1 MESTFPSSTD
11 VVELPVVGEF
21 TDWARLGVHLPIS
34 LLGTGDEIR
43 FSGGT
48 REVTD
53 ITARVTAGELPAYV
67 RRDADL
73 EPDTG
78 LRAVLSAAA
87 AQSDPPVRLVV
98 VGGESAAGK
107 TRSAVEAMRAELPE
121 WRLLIPCDVATLRR
135 YSALP
140 RTVVWLDE
148 VQRLLGEPGGIA
160 EMERLLALAEGPT
173 VLLGTLS
180 DDQRDSL
187 RGGAWVL
194 LDQRARW
201 VRLTREL
208 TNSELARANELDDPW
223 IAEAVR
229 RTEDRFGIAE
239 WLAAGPLLQRRLELA
254 RLSTDAVQQ
263 AGAALVD
270 GAIQCV
276 RAGYDTPLPL
286 PLLAEAHGLYYRLP
300 LRFKGLDDDQIPQLD
315 EVMRWAREPVVGSM
329 GLLRQRLLR
338 GDEVAHCLVGH
349 SQVAADPIDPRLW
362 PILLRHIT
370 PRTLLE
376 IGLVATCQHDNRA
389 VTGELARR
397 AELMGDLYIAAEL
410 YAVLGNEAELA
421 RCADAGDTRAC
432 ELLAGRLAERDDRAE
447 LARRAEAGDSWAATT
462 LARLL
467 GERESE
473 DEFVRRTRA
482 RMDAT
487 EGWRARLRSDPE
499 AEAELVR
506 QADAGDAKAALELAV
521 LLLDRGDEEALARRA
536 DARDGAASAA
546 LSQILLK
553 RGDEE
558 ALVHRANAGDYW
570 AAGRLAD
577 LLVERGDQ
585 AQLAVRAALQDT
597 AAADRLLDVY
607 EERGDE
613 TELERL
619 ALFGVTQAG
628 QMLAN
633 LRAVRDCL
641 PPDSAGV
648 QPRPRRR

>member
-1 MESTFPSSTD
+1 MESTFPSSTE
-11 VVELPVVGEF
+11 VVELPIVGEF

-34 LLGTGDEIR
+34 LLGTAGEIM

-48 REVTD
+48 REITD
-53 ITARVTAGELPAYV
+53 LTARVMAGELPAYV
-67 RRDADL
+67 CRDADL

-78 LRAVLSAAA
+78 LRAVLSASI
-87 AQSDPPVRLVV
+87 AQPDPPVRLVV
-98 VGGESAAGK
+98 VGGEPAAGK
-107 TRSAVEAMRAELPE
+107 TRSAVEAMRAELSD
-121 WRLLIPCDVATLRR
+121 WRLLIPRDVAELRR
-135 YSALP
+135 YSTLP

-148 VQRLLGEPGGIA
+148 IQRLLGEPGGVA
-160 EMERLLALAEGPT
+160 EIERLLALADGPT
-173 VLLGTLS
+173 VLLATLS

-201 VRLTREL
+201 VRLTRDL
-208 TNSELARANELDDPW
+208 ADSELARAKELDDPW
-223 IAEAVR
+223 IAEAVEQ
-229 RTEDRFGIAE
+229 TEHGSGIAE

-254 RLSTDAVQQ
+254 RVSTDAVEQ

-276 RAGYDTPLPL
+276 RVGYDTPLPL

-315 EVMRWAREPVVGSM
+315 DVMRWARQPVVGTI

-338 GDEVAHCLVGH
+338 GDEVAPYLVGH

-362 PILLRHIT
+362 PILLRHLT
-370 PRTLLE
+370 PRTILE
-376 IGLVATCQHDNRA
+376 IGLVATRQYDNQV
-389 VTGELARR
+389 VTRELARR
-397 AELMGDLYIAAEL
+397 ADLMGDLYIAAEL
-410 YAVLGNEAELA
+410 YAVLGDEVELA
-421 RCADAGDTRAC
+421 RCADAGETRAC
-432 ELLAGRLAERDDRAE
+432 ELLAGRLADRGDQAE
-447 LARRAEAGDSWAATT
+447 LARRAEDGDSWAGHA

-467 GERESE
+467 GERE
-473 DEFVRRTRA
+473 DEAEFIRQAHA
-482 RMDAT
+482 RMRVA

-499 AEAELVR
+499 AEAELTR

-536 DARDGAASAA
+536 DVRDGAAAAA
-546 LSQILLK
+546 LAQILLK

-558 ALVHRANAGDYW
+558 ALARRANAGDCW
-570 AAGRLAD
+570 AAERLAD

-585 AQLAVRAALQDT
+585 AQLAVRAALRDE
-597 AAADRLLDVY
+597 AAADRLLELY

-619 ALFGVTQAG
+619 TLFGITEAG
-628 QMLAN
+628 EMLAN
-633 LRAVRDCL
+633 LRAARDRL
-641 PPDSAGV
+641 PPNSSPI
-648 QPRPRRR
+648 QPRRRR